1 MLAPMKWDR
10 IATALAAAF
19 TLAFAPAAM
28 AAEAAEQGIVD
39 VELPSLLAPMI
50 VGPRLESYAY
60 ITIALAPAGRDK
72 VFLIREKVPFLR
84 DAFLRELNKA
94 TIVKTDDTKAVDQE
108 GVKTRLTARMNQILP
123 AGTVAELKL
132 DQVVIVSVQ
141 PRS

>member
-1 MLAPMKWDR
+1 MLAPMNWDR

-108 GVKTRLTARMNQILP
+108 AVKTRLTARMNQILP